1 MITTSATLPD
11 HSKGSWVGYGA
22 AIWAL
27 VFAALHVVWAT
38 GWYVGLQE
46 EEARKAF
53 QHTWFLVYD
62 LIVAGMCA
70 IAVAIALALV
80 QPWGRRL
87 PRWLLGLLAWSATG
101 LLVLRAGGAA
111 VQTAFLIAT
120 GRFVMHPQMLWEIW
134 FCLGALLFALTLWRF
149 RRVSK

>member
-1 MITTSATLPD
+1 MITTSATSPD

-27 VFAALHVVWAT
+27 VFAVLHVVWAA

-53 QHTWFLVYD
+53 QKPWFLAYD
-62 LIVAGMCA
+62 LVVAGVCV
-70 IAVAIALALV
+70 IAVGVALALV

-87 PRWLLGLLAWSATG
+87 PRWLLNWLAWIGTT

-111 VQTAFLIAT
+111 VQAVFELAT
-120 GRFVMHPQMLWEIW
+120 GRFVVRPIMLWDIW
-134 FCLGALLFALTLWRF
+134 FALGAVLFALTLRRF
-149 RRVSK
+149 RRVSR